1 MATRV
6 AFRSERQ
13 LRIFRLMQQYIH
25 DLNKLVSCNDE
36 KRLIL
41 SAVRGFAA
49 RRYTFHMLYV
59 FLCRFVDDRVAVER
73 LSRSFHSELLLCLRC
88 APRGACD
95 ACRACLS
102 FRATD
107 MCMKCKRVVAVCRG
121 CEGLCRGCARKEEA

>member
-13 LRIFRLMQQYIH
+13 LRIFRLMQQYIC
-25 DLNKLVSCNDE
+25 DLNKLVSCNDD

-41 SAVRGFAA
+41 STVRGFAA

-73 LSRSFHSELLLCLRC
+73 LSRNFHSKLLLCLRC

-107 MCMKCKRVVAVCRG
+107 LCIKCKRVVAVCRG
-121 CEGLCRGCARKEEA
+121 CEGVCRECARTEEA